1 MEVFQSLKNSN
12 LLKKI
17 KKKRIDCKFIQ
28 KQTQKELKPYTR
40 KKNGFEIH

>member
-1 MEVFQSLKNSN
+1 MEVLQSLENSN

-17 KKKRIDCKFIQ
+17 KKNWIDSKFIQ

-40 KKNGFEIH
+40 KKPGFE